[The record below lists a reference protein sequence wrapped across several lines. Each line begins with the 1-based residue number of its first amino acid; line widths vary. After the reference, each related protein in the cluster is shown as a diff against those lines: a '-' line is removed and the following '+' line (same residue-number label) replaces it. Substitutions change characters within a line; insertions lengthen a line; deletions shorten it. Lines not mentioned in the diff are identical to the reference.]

1 MPIKSSSLI
10 HETALISADA
20 KLDPSVQVG
29 AYSIIKD
36 NAVIGK
42 NVIIGCHCIIGAEP
56 FDDLTQKQW
65 GVNIKD
71 GAWIGDHVHIQNG
84 VARNTHID
92 ENTSINHG
100 CYIGHDVKIGQDCMI
115 GLSVTISGHSNLGNA
130 VKIGPGSTL
139 NNRSTIGDNAKI
151 GIGSLVLHPVEKDSV
166 VIGRPASDIAEQKKI
181 SAMMRELIGHKRK
194 SMPVSTAAPGL
205 AKYKAFLMPVFKLLP
220 KKLQYHI
227 KNMISR

>member
-10 HETALISADA
+10 HETALISAD

-36 NAVIGK
+36 NAVGK
-42 NVIIGCHCIIGAEP
+42 NVIIGSHRIIGAEP

-65 GVNIKD
+65 GVEIKD
-71 GAWIGDHVHIQNG
+71 GAWIGNYVHIQNG

-92 ENTSINHG
+92 ENSSINHG

-166 VIGRPASDIAEQKKI
+166 VIGRPASDIAEQKI

-194 SMPVSTAAPGL
+194 SMPVSTATRFGKIQSL
-205 AKYKAFLMPVFKLLP
+205 F
-220 KKLQYHI
+220 
-227 KNMISR
+227 